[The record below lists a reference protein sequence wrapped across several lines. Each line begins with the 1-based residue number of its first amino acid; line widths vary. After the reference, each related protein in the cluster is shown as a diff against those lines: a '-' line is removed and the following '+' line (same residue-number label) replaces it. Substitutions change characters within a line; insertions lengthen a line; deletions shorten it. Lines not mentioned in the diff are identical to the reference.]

1 MAIEIVR
8 SLDTLFPPFAD
19 VAEKFAKLV
28 EPIDMYIFETYR
40 SFERQME
47 CYQQGREFQNGVWVV
62 TDPKA
67 VVTKAKPGMSFHAYG
82 LAWDTVADGDDTK
95 AGVQWSWGDTYK
107 AKDGTIQKIQW
118 KKMGSIAKSLGL
130 EWAGDWV
137 QFTELPHV
145 QNRYGFKI
153 SELYPILTTEGIEA
167 VWKKVMTKV
176 PASPNV
182 VAVVAPVVIP
192 PVVVAK
198 PTPIPVATAEE
209 MDTHTNV
216 NADVNSGL
224 LSLIGE
230 IIKAILS
237 AFAKK

>member
-8 SLDTLFPPFAD
+8 SLDTLFPPFRD
-19 VAEKFAKLV
+19 QAEKFAKLV

-198 PTPIPVATAEE
+198 PEPIPVAAAED
-209 MDTHTNV
+209 MDAHTNV

>member
-1 MAIEIVR
+1 MEVIN
-8 SLDTLFPPFAD
+8 SLDSLFPPFAESVQKIATD
-19 VAEKFAKLV
+19 IKKQNLYV
-28 EPIDMYIFETYR
+28 FETYR
-40 SFERQME
+40 SFQRQLE
-47 CYQQGREFQNGVWVV
+47 LWSQGRQLQNGIWII
-62 TDPKA
+62 TDTTKI
-67 VVTKAKPGMSFHAYG
+67 VTKAKPGASFHAYG
-82 LAWDTVADGDDTK
+82 LAFDSVPDGNLQK
-95 AGVQWSWGDTYK
+95 AGIQWSWSDTYIDQNGK
-107 AKDGTIQKIQW
+107 QQKIQW
-118 KKMGSIAKSLGL
+118 DAIGKAAQKYMC
-130 EWAGDWV
+130 EWAGTWKN
-137 QFTELPHV
+137 FPEFPHV